1 MDMLL
6 ARGQEIES
14 HLRGQQMNLKSLE
27 FLQRRHV
34 RQSVFTGAA
43 ECPNHVASEKLMNQV
58 RRGSRSSESGERE
71 RWANRNTGLCLRI
84 KFQSITGQED
94 LKCRAAHLIPV
105 VGQNQYL
112 QLFATQLQHQ
122 DPLEPTKQEDF
133 LAQLAQFSSVES
145 LQNMNTQFAG
155 LSSKLDT
162 LIGVTQGNN
171 SSLSALQ
178 TLNAGAGLLGK
189 SVRYGSDSSNVGVVD
204 QIKPDNGSI
213 LVRIG
218 DQFVPIAIL

>member
-1 MDMLL
+1 M
-6 ARGQEIES
+6 
-14 HLRGQQMNLKSLE
+14 
-27 FLQRRHV
+27 
-34 RQSVFTGAA
+34 
-43 ECPNHVASEKLMNQV
+43 
-58 RRGSRSSESGERE
+58 SSTS
-71 RWANRNTGLCLRI
+71 
-84 KFQSITGQED
+84 FD
-94 LKCRAAHLIPV
+94 PV

-145 LQNMNTQFAG
+145 LQNMNAQFSG

-162 LIGVTQGNN
+162 LIAVTQGNN
-171 SSLSALQ
+171 SSLSELQ

-189 SVRYGSDSSNVGVVD
+189 SVRYGADSSKVGVVD

-218 DQFVPIAIL
+218 DQFVPIASIVSVAEKSGNLNL

>member
-1 MDMLL
+1 M
-6 ARGQEIES
+6 
-14 HLRGQQMNLKSLE
+14 
-27 FLQRRHV
+27 
-34 RQSVFTGAA
+34 
-43 ECPNHVASEKLMNQV
+43 
-58 RRGSRSSESGERE
+58 SSTS
-71 RWANRNTGLCLRI
+71 
-84 KFQSITGQED
+84 FD
-94 LKCRAAHLIPV
+94 PV

-122 DPLEPTKQEDF
+122 DPLDPAKQEDF

-155 LSSKLDT
+155 LSSKMDS
-162 LIGVTQGNN
+162 LIEVSRGN

-189 SVRYGSDSSNVGVVD
+189 SVRYGADSADVGVVD

-218 DQFVPIAIL
+218 DQFVPIANIVSVEENSATGYL

>member
-1 MDMLL
+1 M
-6 ARGQEIES
+6 
-14 HLRGQQMNLKSLE
+14 
-27 FLQRRHV
+27 
-34 RQSVFTGAA
+34 
-43 ECPNHVASEKLMNQV
+43 
-58 RRGSRSSESGERE
+58 SSS
-71 RWANRNTGLCLRI
+71 T
-84 KFQSITGQED
+84 FD
-94 LKCRAAHLIPV
+94 PV

-155 LSSKLDT
+155 ISSQLNT
-162 LIGVTQGNN
+162 LIGVTQSNN
-171 SSLSALQ
+171 SSSAALQ
-178 TLNAGAGLLGK
+178 SLNAGAGLLGK
-189 SVRYGSDSSNVGVVD
+189 SVRYGSDSGDVGVVD

-218 DQFVPIAIL
+218 AQFVPIASIMSVAENADALDL

>member
-1 MDMLL
+1 M
-6 ARGQEIES
+6 
-14 HLRGQQMNLKSLE
+14 
-27 FLQRRHV
+27 
-34 RQSVFTGAA
+34 
-43 ECPNHVASEKLMNQV
+43 
-58 RRGSRSSESGERE
+58 SSTS
-71 RWANRNTGLCLRI
+71 
-84 KFQSITGQED
+84 FD
-94 LKCRAAHLIPV
+94 PV

-122 DPLEPTKQEDF
+122 DPLDPAKQEDF

-155 LSSKLDT
+155 LSSKMDS
-162 LIGVTQGNN
+162 LIEVSRGN

-189 SVRYGSDSSNVGVVD
+189 SVRYGADSADVGVVD

-218 DQFVPIAIL
+218 DQFVPIANIVSVEENSATSLF